1 MASLPEGQEVTVVM
15 PGTVEAS
22 PRMEGS
28 RPHSMLVIVTVG
40 LGPILRPL
48 NFDDDLLAE
57 MLEDRP

>member
-1 MASLPEGQEVTVVM
+1 VTVVV

-28 RPHSMLVIVTVG
+28 RPHSMLVIATVG

-48 NFDDDLLAE
+48 NTDDDLIAK